1 MIAAK
6 SIRFIK
12 FRMKA
17 NLSGQDQKRRMN
29 SIVKKAM
36 HKVSIT
42 QNPNFLLK
50 CYIKKAIRKLPVSVR
65 KWHVSD
71 EKMTDLGT
79 KMMLKDCHFNKNT
92 VRYTVDINVFV
103 PPYIL
108 RSLRKY
114 SFILTVE
121 R

>member
-50 CYIKKAIRKLPVSVR
+50 
-65 KWHVSD
+65 
-71 EKMTDLGT
+71 
-79 KMMLKDCHFNKNT
+79 
-92 VRYTVDINVFV
+92 YTVSQFSEIFEQNWAIS
-103 PPYIL
+103 PQ
-108 RSLRKY
+108 K
-114 SFILTVE
+114 
-121 R
+121 